1 MSSDQDKENSSSE
14 APDDA
19 TSNEESIDSADYY
32 EQGNSKDTFDEKL
45 EFSRPVPSVEKISE
59 EMNLTKAVA
68 YLGFGLAALAIVF
81 ILFFIRDL
89 DKRVGGVDSALIS
102 LEETMAPLRK
112 EVKDSLSQV
121 NADINNIKE
130 KIETSESRQAVIE
143 LKRAL
148 VAIQAMELSDSPKVK
163 AKSGEVINSIQALLG
178 EFDPSINGEDIMQSI
193 QPTAGEVLIEQ
204 APDLIDLPIV
214 EGIPKSTLGNESH
227 AEEPI
232 SEPALDDN
240 TEVSSE
246 STESEVVSE
255 TSEPA
260 LDDNTEVSSES
271 TEPEVVSET
280 SESLVKEPETLSEAL
295 ADKGAN
301 VEEDEGNEEDEEDE
315 GSEEDEE
322 DEEDE

>member
-14 APDDA
+14 APEDA
-19 TSNEESIDSADYY
+19 TSNEESKDSADYY

-45 EFSRPVPSVEKISE
+45 EFSRPVPPVEKISE

-89 DKRVGGVDSALIS
+89 DKRVGGVDSALNS

-148 VAIQAMELSDSPKVK
+148 VAIKAMELSDSPKVK

-178 EFDPSINGEDIMQSI
+178 EFDPSINGKGLMPSV
-193 QPTAGEVLIEQ
+193 QPSAGEVLIEQ
-204 APDLIDLPIV
+204 APDLISLPIV
-214 EGIPKSTLGNESH
+214 EAIPKSTLDNESH
-227 AEEPI
+227 TEEPI
-232 SEPALDDN
+232 SEPALDN
-240 TEVSSE
+240 TAVSSE

-255 TSEPA
+255 TSE
-260 LDDNTEVSSES
+260 
-271 TEPEVVSET
+271 
-280 SESLVKEPETLSEAL
+280 SLVKESEAL
-295 ADKGAN
+295 SETPADNDAE
-301 VEEDEGNEEDEEDE
+301 VEENAGGEDDEE
-315 GSEEDEE
+315 GEEDEE

>member
-1 MSSDQDKENSSSE
+1 MSSDQDKDNSSSE
-14 APDDA
+14 APEDA
-19 TSNEESIDSADYY
+19 TSNEESKGSADYY

-45 EFSRPVPSVEKISE
+45 EFSRPVPPVEKISE

-89 DKRVGGVDSALIS
+89 DKRVGGVDSALNS

-112 EVKDSLSQV
+112 EVKDSISQV

-130 KIETSESRQAVIE
+130 KIENSESRQAVME

-163 AKSGEVINSIQALLG
+163 AKSDEIINSIQALLG
-178 EFDPSINGEDIMQSI
+178 EFDPSINGEGLMPSV
-193 QPTAGEVLIEQ
+193 QPPAGDVLIEQ

-214 EGIPKSTLGNESH
+214 EAMPKSTLSNESH

-232 SEPALDDN
+232 SEPALDN
-240 TEVSSE
+240 TAVSSE
-246 STESEVVSE
+246 SIESDVG
-255 TSEPA
+255 
-260 LDDNTEVSSES
+260 
-271 TEPEVVSET
+271 SET
-280 SESLVKEPETLSEAL
+280 SESLVKEPEVLSETPP
-295 ADKGAN
+295 DKGAE
-301 VEEDEGNEEDEEDE
+301 VEEDEGSEENEEDE

>member
-1 MSSDQDKENSSSE
+1 MSSDQDKDNSSSE
-14 APDDA
+14 APEDA
-19 TSNEESIDSADYY
+19 TSNEESKGSADYY

-45 EFSRPVPSVEKISE
+45 EFSRPVPPVEKISE

-89 DKRVGGVDSALIS
+89 DKRVGGVDSALNS

-121 NADINNIKE
+121 NVDINNIKE
-130 KIETSESRQAVIE
+130 KIENTESRQAVME

-178 EFDPSINGEDIMQSI
+178 EFDPNIDGEGLELSA
-193 QPTAGEVLIEQ
+193 QPLAGEVLIEQ

-214 EGIPKSTLGNESH
+214 EAIPQPTLGNESH
-227 AEEPI
+227 TEEPI
-232 SEPALDDN
+232 SEPALDN
-240 TEVSSE
+240 TAVLSE
-246 STESEVVSE
+246 SIES
-255 TSEPA
+255 
-260 LDDNTEVSSES
+260 
-271 TEPEVVSET
+271 EVVSET
-280 SESLVKEPETLSEAL
+280 SESLVKEPEALSETP
-295 ADKGAN
+295 ADKGAE
-301 VEEDEGNEEDEEDE
+301 VEDDEEGEDDEKGEEDED
-315 GSEEDEE
+315 DEE

>member
-14 APDDA
+14 ASEDV
-19 TSNEESIDSADYY
+19 TSNEESKGSADYY

-45 EFSRPVPSVEKISE
+45 EFSRPVPPVGKISE

-89 DKRVGGVDSALIS
+89 DKRVGGVDSALNS

-178 EFDPSINGEDIMQSI
+178 EFDPSINGEGLVPSV
-193 QPTAGEVLIEQ
+193 QPPAGEVLIEQ

-214 EGIPKSTLGNESH
+214 EAMPKSTLDNESH
-227 AEEPI
+227 AENPV

-240 TEVSSE
+240 TAVSSE

-255 TSEPA
+255 TSE
-260 LDDNTEVSSES
+260 
-271 TEPEVVSET
+271 
-280 SESLVKEPETLSEAL
+280 SLVKEPEALSEAP
-295 ADKGAN
+295 ADKGAEVEE
-301 VEEDEGNEEDEEDE
+301 VEEDEGSEDEGSEEDEEDE

-322 DEEDE
+322 DE